1 MSDFDNR
8 SKKYIELIN
17 SAISEYVSEKSFGG
31 RESSGLELM
40 LKAMAYSLENGGK
53 RIFPEAIQKNDK
65 IKVAVSMDGTINN
78 SKDNDK
84 YFVVEMAIPMSI
96 INSKG
101 DIFKPGTQWN
111 ILCARYNYS
120 KSLFDLEL
128 TSTSANMPKANWHDR
143 KSYLPVV
150 FR

>member
-1 MSDFDNR
+1 M
-8 SKKYIELIN
+8 K
-17 SAISEYVSEKSFGG
+17 
-31 RESSGLELM
+31 
-40 LKAMAYSLENGGK
+40 
-53 RIFPEAIQKNDK
+53 
-65 IKVAVSMDGTINN
+65 GTLNN
-78 SKDNDK
+78 SKDKDE
-84 YFVVEMAIPMSI
+84 YFIVEMAIPMSI

-101 DIFKPGTQWN
+101 DVFKPGTKWN

-150 FR
+150 FK